1 MKDIISTK
9 KLFKK
14 LKSGHL
20 FGDANQFDTLCCT
33 SALSE
38 SEIIFQNGLEINK
51 NLSDKYKWVAD
62 EYGSNIGDVLE
73 VVPSKFTDSHEG
85 KVKFSFSALKFLAL
99 RKFYF
104 IEVNDYDDHSL
115 LKILVTHKSYPELK
129 KFNPFLETKAPTK
142 TGTLPIVFFQGK
154 WFRYTTLQ
162 STEGKKNKL
171 KIQFLL
177 DSIPPQIIIYCDYVN
192 KKSNSNLL
200 DVFEFFSQLSK
211 YHGSNGV
218 VYEGNKTGLY
228 KLITSIRQCHCNND
242 EVHTLP
248 FMDTIGCI
256 NKALFSINFAKAF
269 ENGNVQACDYKHVNM
284 MDLIYL
290 RTSKMPYPQTMINV
304 IMKGIVGMEEKTKSF
319 MEVFETFL
327 KHFLTQEAKL
337 TVKMNLIAYL
347 NTL

>member
-1 MKDIISTK
+1 MKDISPTK
-9 KLFKK
+9 KLFRK
-14 LKSGHL
+14 LKSGHS
-20 FGDANQFDTLCCT
+20 FGESHQFDTLCYAT
-33 SALSE
+33 ELSE
-38 SEIIFQNGLEINK
+38 SEYIFQNGLEIDPST
-51 NLSDKYKWVAD
+51 SDKYMWVTE
-62 EYGSNIGDVLE
+62 EYNSNIGEVLE
-73 VVPSKFTDSHEG
+73 VVPAKFTDTFEG

-99 RKFYF
+99 RKFFF
-104 IEVNDYDDHSL
+104 IEVVDYADFSL
-115 LKILVTHKSYPELK
+115 LKVLVTHKSYPGLK

-154 WFRYTTLQ
+154 WYKYTTLQ
-162 STEGKKNKL
+162 SNDGKKTKL

-192 KKSNSNLL
+192 LKSNTNLL

-218 VYEGNKTGLY
+218 VYEGSKSSLY
-228 KLITSIRQCHCNND
+228 KLVTCIRQCHCNNG

-269 ENGNVQACDYKHVNM
+269 DTGLVQAGDFKHVNM
-284 MDLIYL
+284 MDLIFL

-304 IMKGIVGMEEKTKSF
+304 IMKGITGMEEKKKAF
-319 MEVFETFL
+319 FEIFEIFL

-337 TVKMNLIAYL
+337 TVKMNLMAFL

>member
-1 MKDIISTK
+1 MKDLSITK
-9 KLFKK
+9 KLFRK
-14 LKSGHL
+14 LKTGHL
-20 FGDANQFDTLCCT
+20 FGEPTLFDTLCYVT
-33 SALSE
+33 DLSK
-38 SEIIFQNGLEINK
+38 SEPIFQNGLEIDSTS
-51 NLSDKYKWVAD
+51 SDEYMWVAE
-62 EYGSNIGDVLE
+62 EYGSNIGDVMK
-73 VVPSKFTDSHEG
+73 VVPANFTDTYEG
-85 KVKFSFSALKFLAL
+85 KVKFSFSGLKFLAL

-104 IEVNDYDDHSL
+104 IEVIDCDEFSL

-129 KFNPFLETKAPTK
+129 KFNPFLETKAPSK
-142 TGTLPIVFFQGK
+142 TGTLPIVYFQGN
-154 WFRYTTLQ
+154 WHRYSTLQ
-162 STEGKKNKL
+162 SNDGKKKSL
-171 KIQFLL
+171 KIEFLL
-177 DSIPPQIIIYCDYVN
+177 DSIPPQIILFCDFINV
-192 KKSNSNLL
+192 KSNGNLL

-218 VYEGNKTGLY
+218 LYEGSKSSLY
-228 KLITSIRQCHCNND
+228 KLITCIRQCHCNNG

-269 ENGNVQACDYKHVNM
+269 DTGSVQSCDYKHVNM
-284 MDLIYL
+284 MDLIFL

-304 IMKGIVGMEEKTKSF
+304 IMKGIMSMEERNKEF
-319 MEVFETFL
+319 PEIFETFL